1 MGCAMRTPFTK
12 HALRG
17 IKPFYAHHTANEVI
31 FMRRALCLLLTG
43 PAVFLLCISLYF
55 LAVPLITPQA
65 EARLED
71 PPSYTLSE
79 YQGQLALFRDGE
91 TEPIA
96 RYEAYTNL
104 LPPGDAALIQAGI
117 PVSTQEELQRL
128 LEDFGV

>member
-1 MGCAMRTPFTK
+1 
-12 HALRG
+12 
-17 IKPFYAHHTANEVI
+17 
-31 FMRRALCLLLTG
+31 MRRTLCLLLTG

-79 YQGQLALFRDGE
+79 YHGQLALFRDGE

>member
-1 MGCAMRTPFTK
+1 M
-12 HALRG
+12 
-17 IKPFYAHHTANEVI
+17 
-31 FMRRALCLLLTG
+31 
-43 PAVFLLCISLYF
+43 
-55 LAVPLITPQA
+55 
-65 EARLED
+65 
-71 PPSYTLSE
+71 
-79 YQGQLALFRDGE
+79 FRDGE